1 MSKASAYFTVKNI
14 GGRRG
19 AAELKR
25 ELNTLRGVMS
35 VSIDDR
41 FNDVAVDYDTSGVR
55 QEQLKS
61 KLEDLGYHVTR
72 SQFEDHRM

>member
-14 GGRRG
+14 EGRHG

-35 VSIDDR
+35 VSVDDR
-41 FNDVAVDYDTSGVR
+41 FNDIAVDYDTSGVR
-55 QEQLKS
+55 QAQLRS
-61 KLEDLGYHVTR
+61 KLEDLGYNVTR
-72 SQFEDHRM
+72 EQFEDHLM